1 MHCLKGTAS
10 IAGATVMAA
19 TCRGDGLGVDVSAS
33 AWHRW
38 DRRVSGKYTRTR
50 RPATMWGGTASLFA
64 RWSGGRRSASEWVT
78 RHFLALGTKDGRK
91 IKQATNLEVWIRSR
105 ARRIERDW
113 AR

>member
-1 MHCLKGTAS
+1 MHCLKGTES

-50 RPATMWGGTASLFA
+50 RPATMWGGDCEFVCEME
-64 RWSGGRRSASEWVT
+64 RRAKVGE
-78 RHFLALGTKDGRK
+78 
-91 IKQATNLEVWIRSR
+91 
-105 ARRIERDW
+105 
-113 AR
+113 

>member
-1 MHCLKGTAS
+1 MVSELTLVLQLGTAGTEGS
-10 IAGATVMAA
+10 RVNTPVPGGQLQ
-19 TCRGDGLGVDVSAS
+19 CGGDCEFVCEME
-33 AWHRW
+33 
-38 DRRVSGKYTRTR
+38 RR
-50 RPATMWGGTASLFA
+50 A
-64 RWSGGRRSASEWVT
+64 RSASEWVT